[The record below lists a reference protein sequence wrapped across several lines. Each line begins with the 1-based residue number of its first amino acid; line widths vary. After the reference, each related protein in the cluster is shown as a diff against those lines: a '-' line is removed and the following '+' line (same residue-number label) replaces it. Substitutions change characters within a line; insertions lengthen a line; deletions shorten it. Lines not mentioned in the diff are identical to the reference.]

1 MKRKTNLFYTSGPDS
16 KFITFSNYTESL
28 TGNFLST
35 NTKLFPSRF
44 ICMYIDNL
52 NNDSKA
58 LLIKY
63 LASYYENKL
72 AVLRDDCIDDDLNAE
87 KYILP
92 LNYLLEALCRV
103 IVKKDNEDGT
113 QTSILNL
120 LNDTT
125 LNVSEYSE
133 ISDTLDIQYIS
144 DITEQDYNGTYTDTI
159 CIVDLSKYKTGKLSF
174 KTDYDI
180 SYDKFKT
187 VDRTYDN
194 LGIEGL
200 YRWTTGMPFE
210 YSGVSANYD
219 VDIDSKS
226 GTYYYGS
233 NIENI
238 ELISGSSNSVK
249 FNVIIPLF
257 DLVNIDYKTND
268 VTIEEMSS
276 IDLTNDV
283 NGNLLYTKNVP
294 LGMWFADKPVELT
307 LDSTTGFSPTWS
319 LLISSQFKPF
329 PFSIDYSEVQDRD
342 NYNTG
347 FATFAQILSRQN
359 QLIDKFN
366 DVTTNIHSLNDR
378 IVNIENQLRN
388 IGTIDNIDSIRREL
402 ISYESELS
410 GDLEKFKDQIFSYI
424 SNLKWSSVG

>member
-1 MKRKTNLFYTSGPDS
+1 M
-16 KFITFSNYTESL
+16 
-28 TGNFLST
+28 
-35 NTKLFPSRF
+35 
-44 ICMYIDNL
+44 
-52 NNDSKA
+52 
-58 LLIKY
+58 
-63 LASYYENKL
+63 
-72 AVLRDDCIDDDLNAE
+72 NAE

-103 IVKKDNEDGT
+103 IVKKTNEDGT
-113 QTSILNL
+113 QTSMLNL

-219 VDIDSKS
+219 VDIDSKT

-233 NIENI
+233 NIDNI
-238 ELISGSSNSVK
+238 ELINGSNNSIK

-268 VTIEEMSS
+268 ITIEEMSS

-283 NGNLLYTKNVP
+283 NSNLLYTKNVP

-366 DVTTNIHSLNDR
+366 DVSTNIHSLNDR